1 MNINFSYCKVL
12 WLVLILISQTG
23 RAQVIIKQ
31 PYQQIVTP
39 NSIII
44 RWDTDSVRV
53 GTVYYGTSMTA
64 LTGSASDTVATRKH
78 EVAIKGLVSKQ
89 KYYYSVAGASG
100 GSSDQ
105 YFVTAPNPGT
115 VQSTRIWVI
124 TDFGQ
129 SNTTSDD
136 ARRTQTVGFWKAFN
150 NNDLHAD
157 VVISMGDQSEEDTE
171 AQLQTNYFNELQDV
185 FKCTPLFIIAGNH
198 EDTDGEVSYKADFT
212 LPTRGEAGGYP
223 SGTEDYYS
231 FNFANIH
238 FVALTVENNVS
249 PSGAEKTWLQ
259 NDLANNKSDWLIA
272 YMHRPM
278 HSAGYHP
285 TDGDATALAMK
296 SNWLPLL
303 EAAGVDLILA
313 GHNHVYERTYL
324 LDNFIGNS
332 TSITPANKIDTALG
346 RIGVDHAYQKEP
358 GKPHQGEIFIE
369 CESGGTSN
377 DPSHLPVPF
386 SFTPVVFKQ
395 SNDEGSLVID
405 VTGSNRMD
413 VKFLCDQPDLF
424 TQSHIWDSLTIIK
437 APKVTSAES
446 DRIVVP
452 NEFSISNYPNP
463 FNPSTKISYSL
474 PQRGAIKIVIFD
486 LLGRTVASLVDGEKE
501 KGLHVVDWSGKDD
514 NGNNLAS
521 GMYVAQ
527 LRAGEFIKNTKMLL
541 LR

>member
-1 MNINFSYCKVL
+1 MNNNFSYRKGL
-12 WLVLILISQTG
+12 WLVLVLISQRGT
-23 RAQVIIKQ
+23 AQTITKQ
-31 PYQQIVTP
+31 PYQQVVTP

-53 GTVYYGTSMTA
+53 GTVYYGASLSS
-64 LTGSASDTVATRKH
+64 LTGSASDTVVTRKH
-78 EVAIKGLVSKQ
+78 EVTIKGLSPKQ
-89 KYYYSVAGASG
+89 KYYYSVTGSSS

-129 SNTTSDD
+129 SNSTSDD
-136 ARRTQTVGFWKAFN
+136 ARRLQTVGFWKAFN

-171 AQLQTNYFNELQDV
+171 AQLQANYFNELQDV
-185 FKCTPLFIIAGNH
+185 LKCTPLFTIAGNH
-198 EDTDGEVSYKADFT
+198 EDTDGEVNYKADFT

-238 FVALTVENNVS
+238 FVALSVENNVS
-249 PSGAEKTWLQ
+249 ISGAEKTWLQ

-296 SNWLPLL
+296 TNWLPLL
-303 EAAGVDLILA
+303 EAAGVDLILS
-313 GHNHVYERTYL
+313 GHNHVYERSYL
-324 LDNFIGNS
+324 LDNLTGNS
-332 TSITPANKIDTALG
+332 ASITAANKIDTALG

-377 DPSHLPVPF
+377 DPSHLPVPL

-395 SNDEGSLVID
+395 ANDEGSLVID
-405 VTGSNRMD
+405 VTGSNRLD

-424 TQSHIWDSLTIIK
+424 TLSHTWDSLTIIK
-437 APKVTSAES
+437 APKVTSVRGEKTA
-446 DRIVVP
+446 VP
-452 NEFSISNYPNP
+452 NDFSITNYPNP
-463 FNPSTKISYSL
+463 FNQSTKISYHL
-474 PQRGAIKIVIFD
+474 PQSGSVRIVIYD
-486 LLGRTVASLVDGEKE
+486 VLGRIVTTMIDAAKE
-501 KGLHVVDWSGKDD
+501 KGYQTIDWNARDEHGRDVPSGIYI
-514 NGNNLAS
+514 AQIQS
-521 GMYVAQ
+521 GR
-527 LRAGEFIKNTKMLL
+527 LTTNTKMIL

>member
-1 MNINFSYCKVL
+1 MNNDFSRLKGL
-12 WLVLILISQTG
+12 LLVLILISQMAT
-23 RAQVIIKQ
+23 AQTIVKQ

-44 RWDTDSVRV
+44 RWDTDSARV
-53 GTVYYGTSMTA
+53 GVVSYGTSLSS
-64 LTGSASDTVATRKH
+64 LTGSASDSVPTRKH
-78 EVAIKGLVSKQ
+78 EVTIRGLSPKQ
-89 KYYYSVAGASG
+89 KYYYSVTGASG

-129 SNTTSDD
+129 SNSTSDD
-136 ARRTQTVGFWKAFN
+136 ARRLQTVGFWKAFN

-157 VVISMGDQSEEDTE
+157 IVISMGDQSEEDTE

-198 EDTDGEVSYKADFT
+198 EDTDGEVNYKADFT

-223 SGTEDYYS
+223 SGTKDYYS

-238 FVALTVENNVS
+238 FVALTVENNVN

-303 EAAGVDLILA
+303 EAAGVDLILS

-324 LDNFIGNS
+324 LDNLTGNS
-332 TSITPANKIDTALG
+332 TSITAANKIDTAIG

-405 VTGSNRMD
+405 VTGGNRMD
-413 VKFLCDQPDLF
+413 VRFLCDQPDLF
-424 TQSHIWDSLTIIK
+424 TLSHVWDSLTIVK
-437 APKVTSAES
+437 APKVTSVNG
-446 DRIVVP
+446 DGVVLP
-452 NEFSISNYPNP
+452 NDFSITNYPNP
-463 FNPSTKISYSL
+463 FNPSTKISYTL
-474 PQRGAIKIVIFD
+474 PQRGAVKIVVVD
-486 LLGRTVASLVDGEKE
+486 LLGRTVASLVDGMKE
-501 KGLHVVDWSGKDD
+501 PGVHNVDWSGKDER
-514 NGNNLAS
+514 GFNLAS
-521 GMYVAQ
+521 GMYIAQ
-527 LRAGEFIKNTKMLL
+527 LRTSVLIKNTKMILL
-541 LR
+541 K